1 VDESTSDEGVD
12 PGPRISISVN
22 VSYEF
27 FEMTSARS
35 LQVNKEI
42 IGWSWRR
49 GDENDDGDN
58 PVEKELLQSVTKSQ
72 AV

>member
-1 VDESTSDEGVD
+1 LQVDETTSDERVD
-12 PGPRISISVN
+12 PGTRISISVN
-22 VSYEF
+22 VSYEA

-42 IGWSWRR
+42 ICRPWRR

-58 PVEKELLQSVTKSQ
+58 PVEE
-72 AV
+72 